1 LVPLELVEN
10 TDRNSIL
17 LNCTKKDVYA
27 LQTFHEAY
35 FNGYDAYSGSLPIPV
50 PGVDPSSTLYH
61 PHRAADSAASDA
73 SVHASAVEQAV
84 KKGAEVLAAD
94 AWVGKVDELVVDPET
109 HQVTHLVLRQHHL
122 LKDKAI
128 TIPVSAIEKADMD
141 TVFLK
146 IDKDAVEA
154 SPTVTLKKFHW
165 E

>member
-154 SPTVTLKKFHW
+154 LPTVTLKKFHW